1 TTGDQGERTRAVY
14 CRSDDERVGRGL
26 GLDTI
31 DVYSYIPAISS
42 IDTDSVDEGQVVS
55 LAGKIGGVDNVLNE
69 AVDQI
74 LKSQA
79 DDLERQ
85 RRRSFRRVHLHQ
97 LDGWLHQIEDMLE
110 E

>member
-1 TTGDQGERTRAVY
+1 
-14 CRSDDERVGRGL
+14 
-26 GLDTI
+26 
-31 DVYSYIPAISS
+31 
-42 IDTDSVDEGQVVS
+42 
-55 LAGKIGGVDNVLNE
+55 VLNE

-97 LDGWLHQIEDMLE
+97 LDGWLKQIEDMLE
-110 E
+110 DDRRTVPEPLVKEISSFLRREAPPLHRDLVRSHERDAARILDILFDAQDSLRSR